1 MKKESGKRGKR
12 NAVSAQALADTH
24 WGGHLT
30 CLLASPAHCASR
42 AHFVLIKEIEWQW
55 LSLSWTLLVCCA
67 VCIGTHW
74 TSMDREAAMILS
86 WTLDPNSCCVC
97 ARKMN
102 TSENHCKI
110 VIETAEMHQVG
121 GEVAFRYIS
130 TVTRCLHN
138 CDLVSVWLLEK
149 IHAQ

>member
-1 MKKESGKRGKR
+1 
-12 NAVSAQALADTH
+12 
-24 WGGHLT
+24 
-30 CLLASPAHCASR
+30 
-42 AHFVLIKEIEWQW
+42 
-55 LSLSWTLLVCCA
+55 
-67 VCIGTHW
+67 
-74 TSMDREAAMILS
+74 MDREAAMILS

-110 VIETAEMHQVG
+110 VIDTVEMHQVG

-138 CDLVSVWLLEK
+138 CDVVSF
-149 IHAQ
+149 